1 MNKFFKE
8 FKMKKL
14 PIAVVFLFTSLSLSA
29 AEPTKTS
36 EPVKMSKS
44 KICHAPNSTYYVKT
58 QNFTPYKTLKEC
70 LDAGGRL
77 PKR

>member
-1 MNKFFKE
+1 
-8 FKMKKL
+8 MKKL
-14 PIAVVFLFTSLSLSA
+14 LLFIAILLTSLSLLA
-29 AEPTKTS
+29 DEPTKTN
-36 EPVKMSKS
+36 EPVKMSKT
-44 KICHAPNSTYYVKT
+44 KICHAPNSSYYAKK

>member
-1 MNKFFKE
+1 
-8 FKMKKL
+8 MKKL
-14 PIAVVFLFTSLSLSA
+14 LLILFLLFSTNIITA
-29 AEPTKTS
+29 AEPPKS
-36 EPVKMSKS
+36 NEPVKMSKT
-44 KICHAPNSTYYVKT
+44 KICHAPNSSYYAKT

>member
-1 MNKFFKE
+1 MNK
-8 FKMKKL
+8 L
-14 PIAVVFLFTSLSLSA
+14 LLITALLINSHSLLA
-29 AEPTKTS
+29 GEPPKTN
-36 EPVKMSKS
+36 EPVKMSKT
-44 KICHAPNSTYYVKT
+44 KICHAPNSSYYAKT

>member
-1 MNKFFKE
+1 
-8 FKMKKL
+8 MKKL
-14 PIAVVFLFTSLSLSA
+14 LLILILLFTSKMLFAGDPPKSN
-29 AEPTKTS
+29 

-44 KICHAPNSTYYVKT
+44 KICHTPNSTYYAKT

>member
-1 MNKFFKE
+1 M
-8 FKMKKL
+8 L
-14 PIAVVFLFTSLSLSA
+14 VLLFTSNLLYAGDPPKSN
-29 AEPTKTS
+29 

-44 KICHAPNSTYYVKT
+44 KICHAPISSYYDKT
-58 QNFTPYKTLKEC
+58 KNFTPYKTLKEC

>member
-1 MNKFFKE
+1 
-8 FKMKKL
+8 MKKL
-14 PIAVVFLFTSLSLSA
+14 LLILVVLFTSNILSA
-29 AEPTKTS
+29 D
-36 EPVKMSKS
+36 EPVKMSKT
-44 KICHAPNSTYYVKT
+44 KICHAPNSSYYAKT

>member
-1 MNKFFKE
+1 
-8 FKMKKL
+8 MKK
-14 PIAVVFLFTSLSLSA
+14 FLLLISIQLASFCVLA
-29 AEPTKTS
+29 GEPPKKI
-36 EPVKMSKS
+36 EPVKMSKT
-44 KICHAPNSTYYVKT
+44 KICHTPNSSYYAKT

>member
-1 MNKFFKE
+1 MNKFLKG

-14 PIAVVFLFTSLSLSA
+14 PIAIVVIFTSLSLSA
-29 AEPTKTS
+29 AEPQKTS
-36 EPVKMSKS
+36 EPIKMSKT
-44 KICHAPNSTYYVKT
+44 KICHAPNSSYYAKT

>member
-1 MNKFFKE
+1 
-8 FKMKKL
+8 MKKIL
-14 PIAVVFLFTSLSLSA
+14 LIFVLLFTSNLLYA
-29 AEPTKTS
+29 GEPPKTN

-44 KICHAPNSTYYVKT
+44 GICHAPNSTYYAKT
-58 QNFTPYKTLKEC
+58 KNFTPYKTLKDC

>member
-1 MNKFFKE
+1 
-8 FKMKKL
+8 MKKL
-14 PIAVVFLFTSLSLSA
+14 LLMLVLLLTSSLLA
-29 AEPTKTS
+29 AGEPPKS
-36 EPVKMSKS
+36 NEPVKMSKT
-44 KICHAPNSTYYVKT
+44 KICHAPNSSYYAKT